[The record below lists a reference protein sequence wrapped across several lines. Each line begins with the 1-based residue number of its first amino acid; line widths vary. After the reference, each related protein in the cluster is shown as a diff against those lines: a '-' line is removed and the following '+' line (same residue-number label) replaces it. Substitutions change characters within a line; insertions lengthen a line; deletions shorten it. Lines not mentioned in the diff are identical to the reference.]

1 MERNLFPQQVFSASQ
16 RNSRRNRFFLAF
28 FHDQCLTRSQW
39 LFEFMDKKV
48 RLLFLKS
55 FWLKMANQSR
65 LNDMFCSV
73 DQNHTVTYSIWLR
86 HSERSWT
93 YPSPHPTPPP
103 LCLVVSTTWPWW
115 NGPPAPNW
123 PSTGWTELRTSPSSR
138 CVKQQPESAPRWE
151 QRVKLR
157 VSQSLQWA
165 GGCGR
170 RGEEGRGAT
179 SGPWDWSSICSSIH
193 PDVVPSP
200 SVMKPLYS
208 LRRSWWT
215 TGTLMVSNE
224 GSLKSFEDP
233 WQYGNLNFVSF
244 FSETWGWKWRMVAQT
259 GGNLHLCLL
268 SLNDSFHK
276 LFITL
281 GFFLWQTPVCFS
293 RMKNL
298 FFPKTVWGSSLH
310 GPFLKEAEESSTTS
324 PCPSPR

>member
-86 HSERSWT
+86 HNERSWT
-93 YPSPHPTPPP
+93 YPPPHPTPPP

-165 GGCGR
+165 GGVW
-170 RGEEGRGAT
+170 EEGWGGA
-179 SGPWDWSSICSSIH
+179 GGNIWSLGLIIHLFIHSSRCSSFTIS
-193 PDVVPSP
+193 DET
-200 SVMKPLYS
+200 SVQSEEELMDHRDFDGFQWRVLEIFWRPLTV
-208 LRRSWWT
+208 W
-215 TGTLMVSNE
+215 E
-224 GSLKSFEDP
+224 PK
-233 WQYGNLNFVSF
+233 
-244 FSETWGWKWRMVAQT
+244 
-259 GGNLHLCLL
+259 LCLFFFRNMRMKVKDGCTDRWESSSL
-268 SLNDSFHK
+268 S
-276 LFITL
+276 FITK
-281 GFFLWQTPVCFS
+281 W
-293 RMKNL
+293 
-298 FFPKTVWGSSLH
+298 
-310 GPFLKEAEESSTTS
+310 
-324 PCPSPR
+324 